1 MGKNSYTSSTSG
13 LISGSDSVDVDD
25 GDPAAPV
32 PGETHR
38 SSSTKVSIGSMDDLV
53 GSTEDDPHSPPS
65 RAQSSRKRGGTALSA
80 RQRSLLRTAA
90 LKRTASGRGARRAES
105 VPDVRAVT
113 APVDDIMDDIVASA
127 RRTPLN
133 RLNRSSSSAL
143 TRQRSR
149 RAQTAA
155 NLNRSATARVTTARV
170 TTARSPTARSASARS
185 LSRARTVRTARSAR
199 SPPARSPLR
208 SARSVR
214 SVRSRRQ
221 PSPSKD
227 ALSLLTDAPPSPR
240 GAVST
245 PVLDDDDNDE

>member
-80 RQRSLLRTAA
+80 RQHSLLRTAA

-155 NLNRSATARVTTARV
+155 NLNRSATARVA
-170 TTARSPTARSASARS
+170 TARSPTARSASARS